1 MAGAFGAERVAVG
14 RFEADGFSAE
24 VGEEL
29 AAVDGAVVGE
39 VEDAD
44 GVERAGGGGCGLRGH
59 GRESNRRAAGGR
71 DAGRGGGTLVASA

>member
-1 MAGAFGAERVAVG
+1 MRAFGAERVACG
-14 RFEADGFSAE
+14 RFEADGLRAE

-44 GVERAGGGGCGLRGH
+44 GVERAGCGVSGLLGH
-59 GRESNRRAAGGR
+59 GRKSNRRRRGRPGQARAAGR
-71 DAGRGGGTLVASA
+71 LW